1 MSWGKGRQVTVAKRY
16 RGVIVGTVYGPGV
29 DAWIVR
35 VLSGPLKG
43 ETLRVRRFQVT
54 GNY

>member
-1 MSWGKGRQVTVAKRY
+1 MRRRQVAVAKRY
-16 RGVIVGTVYGPGV
+16 RGVVVGVVHGMPGGPR
-29 DAWIVR
+29 DIVR